1 MKHRNHT
8 GTLWLY
14 PVFAILLLL
23 TTVLSLLSGSAV
35 FTLPELWGGITGQSG
50 YETVHFILYSLR
62 LPRILAALIAGVG
75 LSVAGVLLQNIMG
88 NPLASPNTIGVNA
101 GAGLTVVLFLT
112 LVPSGMLF
120 LPFAAFL
127 GAFGTSLL
135 ILAVSGKTGGGK
147 GTVVLAGIA
156 VTTLFQAVISFFSTL
171 DTDVLSLYTS
181 FSIGSFQ
188 GVTIERLLLPGVLIT
203 GCLVCAL
210 MLSGQIAVLSLG
222 DGMASS
228 LGVSV
233 RKMRTVCLLLASLS
247 AASVISYAGLLGFV
261 GLVVPHMARKI
272 LGTDIH
278 SQLIGSAFL
287 GGILVMLSD
296 LAGRVL
302 FAPSEISV
310 GIVMALIGAPFFFC
324 LLLKRKELPDAELS

>member
-1 MKHRNHT
+1 MKQRKPLCKN
-8 GTLWLY
+8 GLY
-14 PVFAILLLL
+14 PVLGILLLL
-23 TTVLSLLSGSAV
+23 TTVLSLLFGSAV
-35 FTLPELWGGITGQSG
+35 FSPAELWNGILGREG
-50 YETVHFILYSLR
+50 FETVQFILYSLR
-62 LPRILAALIAGVG
+62 LPRVLAALIAGVG
-75 LSVAGVLLQNIMG
+75 LSVSGVLLQNVMG

-112 LVPSGMLF
+112 LIPAGTFF

-135 ILAVSGKTGGGK
+135 ILAVSRRTGGGK

-156 VTTLFQAVISFFSTL
+156 VTTLFQAIISFFSTL
-171 DTDVLSLYTS
+171 DSDVLSLYTA

-188 GVTIERLLLPGVLIT
+188 GVTTEQVFLPGILVAC
-203 GCLVCAL
+203 CLAGAL
-210 MLSGQIAVLSLG
+210 MLSGRIAVLSLG
-222 DGMASS
+222 DEMASS

-233 RKMRTVCLLLASLS
+233 RRMRTVCLLLASLS

-261 GLVVPHMARKI
+261 GLVVPHMTRKI
-272 LGTDIH
+272 LGTEIRD
-278 SQLIGSAFL
+278 QLLGSAFL

-302 FAPSEISV
+302 FAPSEISI
-310 GIVMALIGAPFFFC
+310 GIVMALIGAPFFFA
-324 LLLKRKELPDAELS
+324 LLLRRKELPDAAL

>member
-1 MKHRNHT
+1 MKKTPDKRF
-8 GTLWLY
+8 LY
-14 PVFAILLLL
+14 AICLLMFLF
-23 TTVLSLLSGSAV
+23 TMGLSLVWGSAV
-35 FTLPELWGGITGQSG
+35 FSPEELLGGLAGKSG

-62 LPRILAALIAGVG
+62 LPRVLAALVAGIG
-75 LSVAGVLLQNIMG
+75 LSAAGVLLQNVMG

-112 LVPSGMLF
+112 AVPTSVFL

-135 ILAVSGKTGGGK
+135 ILAVSRKAGGGK

-156 VTTLFQAVISFFSTL
+156 VTTLFQALISFFSTL
-171 DTDVLSLYTS
+171 DTDVLSLYTA

-188 GVTIERLLLPGVLIT
+188 GVTTERILVPGVLVIC
-203 GCLVCAL
+203 CLVCAL
-210 MLSGQIAVLSLG
+210 ALSGRIAVLSLG
-222 DGMASS
+222 DGMAAS

-233 RKMRTVCLLLASLS
+233 RRTRAVCLLLASLS
-247 AASVISYAGLLGFV
+247 AAAVISYAGLLGFV
-261 GLVVPHMARKI
+261 GLVVPHMGRKI
-272 LGTDIH
+272 FGTDIRH
-278 SQLIGSAFL
+278 QLSGSALL

-296 LAGRVL
+296 LLGRVL

-310 GIVMALIGAPFFFC
+310 GIVMSLVGAPFFFF
-324 LLLKRKELPDAELS
+324 LLMKRKEMPDADL